1 MRYFND
7 VLNKFDR
14 LMAAVT
20 FAEADEPVTALR
32 FLEETPR
39 KRKASRKDAEARAEE
54 RKRPVLRV

>member
-1 MRYFND
+1 MRYFNN

-20 FAEADEPVTALR
+20 FAEADEPVTAMS

-39 KRKASRKDAEARAEE
+39 KRKAKRKDAEVRTEE

>member
-20 FAEADEPVTALR
+20 FAEADEPVTAMS

-39 KRKASRKDAEARAEE
+39 KRKAKRKDAEVRTEE